1 MTIPADTPLSLTDAM
16 KAFRPWISA
25 ELLKSQ
31 LRWLVAE
38 SKSQQLNK
46 VEILR
51 RVLTAWV
58 NNHPEERLTEP
69 QLFNI
74 MRAPVCPTSPSPN
87 VPDNGPGNRS
97 VVVSVGLKEILIGAP
112 GVRSFVAIVCAHPI
126 PEVTNSM
133 SASLT
138 RIFPRNW

>member
-31 LRWLVAE
+31 LGWLVAE

-58 NNHPEERLTEP
+58 NNHPEERLTKP

-74 MRAPVCPTSPSPN
+74 MRAATGESIEQWRRTSP
-87 VPDNGPGNRS
+87 
-97 VVVSVGLKEILIGAP
+97 
-112 GVRSFVAIVCAHPI
+112 
-126 PEVTNSM
+126 
-133 SASLT
+133 
-138 RIFPRNW
+138 